1 LEPIAKAAVSI
12 RDHKIET
19 RTTANGE
26 FELSGVPPGEIEL
39 YVTTVG
45 YAVIRKK
52 LDVGLSTAVE
62 VEILLGPDVIRRTDE
77 ITVTEKPF
85 VSPEPAGVSNH
96 LLTQADIR
104 NLASVLIDDP
114 LRSLQALPGVSTGDD
129 FYAQFSARG
138 AGFRSIGYATDGIL
152 LYAPMYEVGDIN
164 DGATSIVPTRSRV
177 VTSLAIWLRTVSAAV
192 FNSRLAN
199 SSRPIPFPHRHLL
212 RPGSP
217 ARTRRTRSRGR
228 IPASPSHMAQDS
240 IG

>member
-1 LEPIAKAAVSI
+1 MTPIQNLFLFLVLITSPQTAGVRGRVLDSRTLEPIAKATVSI

-85 VSPEPAGVSNH
+85 VSTP
-96 LLTQADIR
+96 Q
-104 NLASVLIDDP
+104 LAMTV
-114 LRSLQALPGVSTGDD
+114 RC
-129 FYAQFSARG
+129 
-138 AGFRSIGYATDGIL
+138 
-152 LYAPMYEVGDIN
+152 
-164 DGATSIVPTRSRV
+164 
-177 VTSLAIWLRTVSAAV
+177 LRT
-192 FNSRLAN
+192 L
-199 SSRPIPFPHRHLL
+199 IMI
-212 RPGSP
+212 GSCFIAP
-217 ARTRRTRSRGR
+217 AR
-228 IPASPSHMAQDS
+228 DS
-240 IG
+240 